1 MNLPGPD
8 RFRPAADMFIA
19 REAMVSV
26 LARTVHKWSVL
37 IILVLSDG
45 AKRFSEIRLG
55 LGGVTH
61 KVLSR
66 TLRMLER
73 DGLIQRTPMA
83 TNAAG
88 WRYEL
93 TCLGQTLVA
102 AVQPLSTW
110 AQANVQHVCRARVL
124 YDRSER
130 EKCQR

>member
-1 MNLPGPD
+1 
-8 RFRPAADMFIA
+8 
-19 REAMVSV
+19 MVSV
-26 LARTVHKWSVL
+26 LARTAHKWSVL

-55 LGGVTH
+55 LGVTH

-66 TLRMLER
+66 TLQILER
-73 DGLIQRTPMA
+73 DGLIQRAPMA
-83 TNAAG
+83 ANAAR

-110 AQANVQHVCRARVL
+110 AQANVQHVRRARVL
-124 YDRSER
+124 YDRCER
-130 EKCQR
+130 EKCVTASV